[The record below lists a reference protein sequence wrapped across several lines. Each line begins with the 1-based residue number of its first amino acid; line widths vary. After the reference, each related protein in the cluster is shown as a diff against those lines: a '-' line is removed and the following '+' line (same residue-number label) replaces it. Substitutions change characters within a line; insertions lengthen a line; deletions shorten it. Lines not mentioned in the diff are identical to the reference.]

1 MERFPR
7 PEILRVPLESICL
20 TVKATR
26 EKEDVK
32 VCNLDRQLVLLL
44 TLAFLGIPKPCP

>member
-1 MERFPR
+1 MEQFPR

-26 EKEDVK
+26 ENEDVK
-32 VCNLDRQLVLLL
+32 VSNVG
-44 TLAFLGIPKPCP
+44 LAITTSDTPLFVGIPESCY

>member
-26 EKEDVK
+26 EQEDVK
-32 VCNLDRQLVLLL
+32 VCNVDGLFSPASKTSLS
-44 TLAFLGIPKPCP
+44 

>member
-32 VCNLDRQLVLLL
+32 VCNLDRFISTVSN
-44 TLAFLGIPKPCP
+44 TSRRDF